1 MPAKTKIEWADYISN
16 PIKARTKAGPFALN
30 GGHTVVKQGHA
41 CVKVSEGCTHCW
53 ASGFNVRL
61 GTGLPYTLS
70 NMQEHVVEM
79 YLDEAEME
87 RIRKF
92 KPRLSKGESTY
103 KNGRS
108 RPVVFPCDMT
118 DLFGGWVSTE
128 WLDRIFQA
136 MWMCQDVDWFVLT
149 KRTSRMAGYLSGK
162 FSAGKI
168 PLNNIYLGC
177 TVENQKRADERR
189 NDMEALS
196 YMGWKTFVS
205 FEPAL
210 EVVNWTGWNFL
221 NGLICGGESGANA
234 RPMSPEAASEAWS
247 FCQHND
253 VSFFF
258 KQWGEWA
265 PVVDLYADDVV
276 DKALEYS
283 NYWTAHVEPHG
294 AIPVMIAPDGKQGGW
309 HEYQPC
315 PGTWVMAKVGRNKAG
330 RLLSGCEYSDMP

>member
-16 PIKARTKAGPFALN
+16 PIKARR
-30 GGHTVVKQGHA
+30 VQDEKQGHA
-41 CVKVSEGCTHCW
+41 CVKVSEGCAHCW
-53 ASGFNVRL
+53 ASVFNVRL

-92 KPRLSKGESTY
+92 RPRLPKGESTY

-108 RPVVFPCDMT
+108 RPVAFPCDMT
-118 DLFGGWVSTE
+118 DLFGAWVSNE

-149 KRTSRMAGYLSGK
+149 KRTGRMAKYIADK
-162 FSAGKI
+162 FNAGKI

-189 NDMEALS
+189 SDMDALS
-196 YMGWKTFVS
+196 CMGWKTLVS

-210 EVVNWTGWNFL
+210 EVVNWTGWSFL
-221 NGLICGGESGANA
+221 NGLICGGESGVNA
-234 RPMSPEAASEAWS
+234 RPMPLEAAREAWG
-247 FCQHND
+247 FCEHND
-253 VSFFF
+253 VAFFF
-258 KQWGEWA
+258 KQWGEWV
-265 PVVDLYADDVV
+265 PVESLNITDRTTFRHPPQEVD
-276 DKALEYS
+276 
-283 NYWTAHVEPHG
+283 G
-294 AIPVMIAPDGKQGGW
+294 AM
-309 HEYQPC
+309 
-315 PGTWVMAKVGRNKAG
+315 MARVGRGLAG
-330 RLLSGCEYSDMP
+330 RLLDGREWSEMPK

>member
-16 PIKARTKAGPFALN
+16 PIKARNVAN
-30 GGHTVVKQGHA
+30 GKQGHA

-70 NMQEHVVEM
+70 NMQARVSEM

-92 KPRLSKGESTY
+92 KPRLPKGESTY

-108 RPVVFPCDMT
+108 KPVVFPCDMT
-118 DLFGGWVSTE
+118 DLFGSWVSNE

-149 KRTSRMAGYLSGK
+149 KRTARMVEYLSAK
-162 FSAGKI
+162 FGAGKK

-177 TVENQKRADERR
+177 TVENQKRADQRR
-189 NDMEALS
+189 DDMQMLS
-196 YMGWKTFVS
+196 NMGWKTFVS

-210 EVVNWTGWNFL
+210 EYVNWAGWHFL
-221 NGLICGGESGANA
+221 SGLICGGESGANA
-234 RPMSPEAASEAWS
+234 RPMSPEAAFVAQL
-247 FCQHND
+247 FCEHRD
-253 VSFFF
+253 VAFFF
-258 KQWGEWA
+258 KQWGEWM
-265 PVVDLYADDVV
+265 PIVELYDEDAV
-276 DKALEYS
+276 DKSLECS
-283 NYWTAHVEPHG
+283 NYWMAQVEPNG
-294 AIPVMIAPDGKQGGW
+294 AIPVMVAPDGKQGGW

-315 PGTWVMAKVGRNKAG
+315 PGTWIMAKVGKKKAG
-330 RLLSGCEYSDMP
+330 RLLGEREWSEMP